1 MITMFHKSIGK
12 FLCVDLREKLLNL
25 SLIEN
30 NLSGSRIIST
40 STFPYHGPETD
51 LTQIREF
58 IANCGDIKGVF
69 VSIPDKWVIV
79 RFMEIPP
86 AKGKD
91 ALEQMLRF
99 EIERHIPFTVD
110 EVVYDFQVV
119 YKKERLLGIVMTA
132 LHKQR
137 YETIMTL
144 FDHLHIRPN
153 AIVPSS
159 FAILNALDDTGQ
171 HYWQKILGFTEQRPE
186 FRKSRGI
193 NGLIYS
199 HKGFIMIGII
209 KDGDYIDIKFPSKDL
224 EDQSPDIQ
232 DLVTYIKQ
240 TADSSGIEKLDRI
253 FLTCG
258 ESPLSDR
265 HQEISK
271 AIGLR
276 VEPFTIPEHKSN
288 LSGNNRTHELMIYRG
303 LLLAGTGYGLF
314 NINFLPHGRVFRY
327 SSRMPVSTMILC
339 VIVFLL
345 LMGLFLSEYIRTR
358 SYIKE
363 IDTRIESNRA
373 KVEKIERLKE
383 MIDEFEK
390 QVRTVNE
397 IKARDIAL
405 DILVE
410 LAKKL
415 PDDTWLT
422 NLHYQNKDVGK
433 EKGHGEIIIGG
444 FSGSSSSLI
453 PLLEESPYFEKV
465 EFVGSIKKTGDKE
478 GFKIRAD
485 VVSPT
490 EEEKEK

>member
-1 MITMFHKSIGK
+1 MFHKSIGK
-12 FLCVDLREKLLNL
+12 FLCVDLREKSLNL

-40 STFPYHGPETD
+40 STFPYHGPDTD

-79 RFMEIPP
+79 RFMEVPP

-91 ALEQMLRF
+91 TLEQMMRF

-171 HYWQKILGFTEQRPE
+171 NYWQKILGFTEQRPE
-186 FRKSRGI
+186 FRKSQGI

-232 DLVTYIKQ
+232 DLVDYIKQ
-240 TADSSGIEKLDRI
+240 AADSSGIEKLDRI
-253 FLTCG
+253 FMTYG
-258 ESPLSDR
+258 ESLLSDR

-271 AIGLR
+271 ALGLR
-276 VEPFTIPEHKSN
+276 VESFTIPEHEGN
-288 LSGNNRTHELMIYRG
+288 LSDNNKIHESLIYRG

-314 NINFLPHGRVFRY
+314 SINFLPHRRVFRY

-345 LMGLFLSEYIRTR
+345 LIGLFLSEYIRTR

-363 IDTRIESNRA
+363 IDARIESNKA
-373 KVEKIERLKE
+373 KVEKIEKLKK
-383 MIDEFEK
+383 MIDEFER

-397 IKARDIAL
+397 IKTRDIAL

-410 LAKKL
+410 LAEKL
-415 PDDTWLT
+415 PDDTWLS
-422 NLHYQNKDVGK
+422 NLHYQSK
-433 EKGHGEIIIGG
+433 EISKERGYGELIIGG
-444 FSGSSSSLI
+444 FARSSSSLI
-453 PLLEESPYFEKV
+453 PLLEGSPYFESV
-465 EFVGSIKKTGDKE
+465 EFIGSIKKTGERE

-485 VVSPT
+485 VINPYK
-490 EEEKEK
+490 EEEKK